1 LSGLGLESI
10 IMWQLLDSDLEFVV
24 ESDFIYM
31 PLLFDPEIEREIQ
44 DFQSGKPLE
53 NPGKPEPKNII
64 KLKGKHFIKA
74 LNLNS
79 SIDNCEA
86 INAYSYRRLR
96 NECLRKYQLTRE
108 VDGHFLDETLRTIL
122 FQITPYF
129 IKKNKGLN
137 RKKISDEEILDL
149 IREKVNIP
157 ARYFKEAETFQK
169 LEPLKEIL
177 KDLEDQKPIF
187 KLPENGLYSGPALR
201 DWLDKAIQAKVL
213 ASEHHRIA
221 KSLQVREQF
230 RQAKPEHIAV
240 LLYIADAGAME
251 IDGFGFIMNNAYR
264 GEYLV
269 YKRTGDYILKDYYA
283 RSYLFSDCRVAVSTY
298 TPFRPFVI
306 EKYKHPFLLAHK
318 AGQEIC
324 MKDFV
329 PSNELTAKN
338 VIRTLEEGLTAM
350 RYGYDGRKR
359 NGYHSLDKTWVHIP
373 TIDFEDYRG

>member
-1 LSGLGLESI
+1 
-10 IMWQLLDSDLEFVV
+10 MWQLLDSDLEFVV

-201 DWLDKAIQAKVL
+201 DWLDKAVHAKVL

-373 TIDFEDYRG
+373 TIDFEDCRI